1 MKSLRNNIIELSH
14 IKWGFDSL
22 IKTRDDLV
30 PQKFYKLSLG
40 SL

>member
-1 MKSLRNNIIELSH
+1 MKSLRNNVIKYFY

-30 PQKFYKLSLG
+30 PQKFYKLSFG

>member
-1 MKSLRNNIIELSH
+1 MKSLRKTKIKFSH

-22 IKTRDDLV
+22 IKTRGDLA
-30 PQKFYKLSLG
+30 PQKFYKLFFG

>member
-1 MKSLRNNIIELSH
+1 MKNLSNNIIKLSH

-22 IKTRDDLV
+22 VKTRDNLV
-30 PQKFYKLSLG
+30 PQKFYKLFFG

>member
-1 MKSLRNNIIELSH
+1 MKSLRKVKIQFYH

-22 IKTRDDLV
+22 LKTRDDLV
-30 PQKFYKLSLG
+30 PQKFYKLFLG

>member
-1 MKSLRNNIIELSH
+1 MKNLRNNIIKSPH

-30 PQKFYKLSLG
+30 PQKFYKLFFG